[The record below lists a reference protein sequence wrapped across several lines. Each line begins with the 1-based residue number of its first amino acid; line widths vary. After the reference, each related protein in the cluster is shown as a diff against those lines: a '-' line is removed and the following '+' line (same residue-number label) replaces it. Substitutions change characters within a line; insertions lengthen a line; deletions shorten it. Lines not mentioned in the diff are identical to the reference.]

1 MPQRVVYDVGLSAM
15 EKVQQPPAQPA
26 SPPHEPPAPASPVSP
41 ESPVSPPALE
51 PPPASPPHPAS
62 PTPTPTPPPPPLSPS
77 PREDNWPSNPTDETK
92 NVDVEIH
99 DPVPPPSPL
108 AIVPSPSKSE
118 EGEDQVAAKITKDP
132 SDTAAV
138 IVKKEILEETKA
150 EFPIESKKK
159 LASKERR
166 AKAMALMEE
175 NANAMLDDKVHQVFS
190 PPLASLSQKQH
201 IRKAKLLNHVVHV
214 ELQRSNV
221 QESLETS
228 SGVGSGLSDSQPLTS
243 GSKLKETD
251 KNDNGVGAS
260 SMAVSIISQPNH
272 MLDKTKEKKHKKSK
286 DKMKNVCVCPL
297 CGFSGKSRHGLNKHL
312 SKEHSLEPPFRCTQ
326 ANCEYE
332 TLKLSS
338 LCLHATSHS
347 DPTPMLHCPT
357 EGCNFTTT
365 TMHRMKFHKISH
377 STGSGLGGLSGNGNA
392 KMVYPC
398 DKCDKQFSHKSGL
411 STHLLVHDDIKR
423 LHCPQCP
430 FSTKYKNHLATHMR
444 IHRGDV
450 LKCSVDPLNC
460 SYSTPKK
467 SLMTAH
473 ERAHKKERL
482 FKCDLCD
489 KAFVENSALTRHKRI
504 HSDELPFACTVC
516 SFKTRRRD
524 KLKHHLKKKHP
535 TQPS

>member
-1 MPQRVVYDVGLSAM
+1 M
-15 EKVQQPPAQPA
+15 
-26 SPPHEPPAPASPVSP
+26 
-41 ESPVSPPALE
+41 
-51 PPPASPPHPAS
+51 
-62 PTPTPTPPPPPLSPS
+62 
-77 PREDNWPSNPTDETK
+77 
-92 NVDVEIH
+92 
-99 DPVPPPSPL
+99 L
-108 AIVPSPSKSE
+108 A
-118 EGEDQVAAKITKDP
+118 DQST
-132 SDTAAV
+132 
-138 IVKKEILEETKA
+138 
-150 EFPIESKKK
+150 
-159 LASKERR
+159 
-166 AKAMALMEE
+166 
-175 NANAMLDDKVHQVFS
+175 
-190 PPLASLSQKQH
+190 LSQPGGQ
-201 IRKAKLLNHVVHV
+201 IM
-214 ELQRSNV
+214 
-221 QESLETS
+221 
-228 SGVGSGLSDSQPLTS
+228 PLT
-243 GSKLKETD
+243 L
-251 KNDNGVGAS
+251 
-260 SMAVSIISQPNH
+260 
-272 MLDKTKEKKHKKSK
+272 L
-286 DKMKNVCVCPL
+286 L
-297 CGFSGKSRHGLNKHL
+297 
-312 SKEHSLEPPFRCTQ
+312 
-326 ANCEYE
+326 
-332 TLKLSS
+332 
-338 LCLHATSHS
+338 
-347 DPTPMLHCPT
+347 
-357 EGCNFTTT
+357 TTT

-377 STGSGLGGLSGNGNA
+377 STGSGLGGLSGNGSV